1 MDVFLYNGEIKR
13 TSDLVF
19 IEKVNADKKSDE
31 CLVILVTPGGNP
43 DAAYKMARYLQHRY
57 SKYRVLIPGY
67 CKSAGTLFALGAYEI
82 IFAPYGELGPL
93 DVQMAKTDRIAGL
106 ESGLNISEA
115 FLTLEARARETYQNV
130 ISDILSSS
138 GGIVSFQTAS
148 HAAAE
153 IVTSLYGPIF
163 SRIDPEEVGSR
174 SRAMR
179 IGENYGE
186 RLALKWENLKNGAL
200 TILSQDYNSHGFVI
214 DFLEAQEFFHRVRLA
229 DETEMKLILDLGVIA
244 RHPQRQLT
252 VETLSDMYASNL
264 EGSNDD
270 STEEPN
276 ATESAEIDGV
286 NSKTGKRAQN
296 ASSRSG
302 KANATRKK
310 RDQVANDQ
318 GEASNGRSVLLT
330 YDN

>member
-13 TSDLVF
+13 SSDLTF
-19 IEKVNADKKSDE
+19 IEKVNAEKASDE
-31 CLVILVTPGGNP
+31 CLVVLVTPGGSP
-43 DAAYKMARYLQHRY
+43 DSAYKMARYLQHRY
-57 SKYRVLIPGY
+57 DSYKILVPGY
-67 CKSAGTLFALGAYEI
+67 CKSAGTLFAIGADEI
-82 IFAPYGELGPL
+82 IFTPYGELGPL
-93 DVQMAKTDRIAGL
+93 DVQMAKTDQIAGL

-115 FLTLEARARETYQNV
+115 FITLEARARETYQNV

-186 RLALKWENLKNGAL
+186 RLALKWDNLKNGAL
-200 TILSQDYNSHGFVI
+200 TLLSQDYSSHGFVI
-214 DFLEAQEFFHRVRLA
+214 DFIEAQSLFHRVRLA
-229 DETEMKLILDLGVIA
+229 NKDEMKLVLQLGVMA

-252 VETLSDMYASNL
+252 IETLTDMYAANL
-264 EGSNDD
+264 EGNDD
-270 STEEPN
+270 DSEADQGTEEDRKIN
-276 ATESAEIDGV
+276 GVDSQEASGAESTPPSGRETDTGGKDELKV
-286 NSKTGKRAQN
+286 NDLISKA
-296 ASSRSG
+296 
-302 KANATRKK
+302 ANA
-310 RDQVANDQ
+310 
-318 GEASNGRSVLLT
+318 
-330 YDN
+330 

>member
-1 MDVFLYNGEIKR
+1 
-13 TSDLVF
+13 
-19 IEKVNADKKSDE
+19 
-31 CLVILVTPGGNP
+31 
-43 DAAYKMARYLQHRY
+43 
-57 SKYRVLIPGY
+57 
-67 CKSAGTLFALGAYEI
+67 
-82 IFAPYGELGPL
+82 
-93 DVQMAKTDRIAGL
+93 MAKTDQIAGL

-186 RLALKWENLKNGAL
+186 RLSLKWDNLRNGAL
-200 TILSQDYNSHGFVI
+200 TTLSQDYSSHGFVI
-214 DFLEAQEFFHRVRLA
+214 DFIEAQSLFHRVRLA
-229 DETEMKLILDLGVIA
+229 NLDEMKLVMQLGVIA

-252 VETLSDMYASNL
+252 IETLTDMYAANL
-264 EGSNDD
+264 EGNDD
-270 STEEPN
+270 DGEANQGTEEN
-276 ATESAEIDGV
+276 GKVDGEHSQEAGGAESVAPGRREANPAREDKLEV
-286 NSKTGKRAQN
+286 NELISKA
-296 ASSRSG
+296 
-302 KANATRKK
+302 AN
-310 RDQVANDQ
+310 
-318 GEASNGRSVLLT
+318 S
-330 YDN
+330 